1 MAKTAAKKE
10 PIIKK
15 ICLQGVKNLAD
26 YLLAT
31 AYREKPEDLESWLE
45 SDECE
50 YLCFCAQKDLVHYKR
65 SSREANRRW
74 HKDQALRDKIE
85 REFWYAFQVAD
96 FGQNTFGDFSLPE
109 VKKFNLSTQSTQ

>member
-1 MAKTAAKKE
+1 MPKTAVKKE

-31 AYREKPEDLESWLE
+31 AYREPKEELEKWLE

-50 YLCFCAQKDLVHYKR
+50 YLCFCAQKDLAFYKR
-65 SSREANRRW
+65 ASREANRRW
-74 HKDQALRDKIE
+74 YENQGLRDKIE
-85 REFWYAFQVAD
+85 REIWYAFHLESH
-96 FGQNTFGDFSLPE
+96 GQLTFGDFALPE
-109 VKKFNLSTQSTQ
+109 VKKFNLSTT